1 MENRVQAA
9 WMKEVYGEFQAV
21 HAGIAESKAEV
32 LKEIAANREEFVI
45 FKTKVNTR
53 TAMIS
58 GAIGAVVLITS
69 LLLNISAIKER
80 QAEKTSDH
88 THNEPIELV
97 E

>member
-1 MENRVQAA
+1 MENRVQAE
-9 WMKEVYGEFQAV
+9 WMKEVYGEFQSV
-21 HAGIAESKAEV
+21 HKAIANSEKVV
-32 LKEIAANREEFVI
+32 LKEIANNREEFVI

-58 GAIGAVVLITS
+58 TAIGTVVLITS

-80 QAEKTSDH
+80 KAEKD
-88 THNEPIELV
+88 NKAIIELV